1 MYKLLSNA
9 RWFALFTFA
18 FIIFETKCYILAL
31 DYLAS
36 VPETDPPY
44 EPLQEQAHRL
54 WLDARRS
61 QHMKETNPAAYAEHL
76 AHETDRVNNFK
87 KNQSAEA
94 SENSKH
100 AKNTAQNNKYAN
112 TGAYLDDGKEEEE
125 EVLRYNRE
133 SDDGP
138 GMTLLELAAVADL
151 DLGMEP
157 VTEATYKRCIDA
169 LIEKQKD
176 KHNNVLFC
184 AVCDMFDK
192 KDQFKPPFNARNITD
207 TKLLNGMRE
216 RLTHSAWVNQNLDP
230 LPSARDQGV
239 FDFDGCL
246 EQALEVGKTHGNGA
260 FQDLILNLWRL
271 KILTFSKKL
280 IISILW

>member
-1 MYKLLSNA
+1 M
-9 RWFALFTFA
+9 R
-18 FIIFETKCYILAL
+18 
-31 DYLAS
+31 D
-36 VPETDPPY
+36 
-44 EPLQEQAHRL
+44 
-54 WLDARRS
+54 
-61 QHMKETNPAAYAEHL
+61 
-76 AHETDRVNNFK
+76 
-87 KNQSAEA
+87 
-94 SENSKH
+94 
-100 AKNTAQNNKYAN
+100 
-112 TGAYLDDGKEEEE
+112 
-125 EVLRYNRE
+125 NRE

-151 DLGMEP
+151 DVGTEP

-176 KHNNVLFC
+176 IHNNVLFC

-192 KDQFKPPFNARNITD
+192 KDQFKAPFNARNITD

-216 RLTHSAWVNQNLDP
+216 RLSHSAWVNQNLDP

-260 FQDLILNLWRL
+260 LQDLILSKAGFKYPAGAPADLQIADEFNVC
-271 KILTFSKKL
+271 KTCYNSLTSPSKKNL
-280 IISILW
+280 PPTESLANHTFIGTCWLPKLTDVQYKMLSLVYTKTEVVIYKMYKGAHQYLTAHVLSYANKTPVDPEMFPILNKLPHKLTKQNFTAVFAGTFEEWAKVAARYVL